1 MAKLKTRGGSDYSPD
16 MQKVFD
22 YLKKL
27 LADGKKL
34 DLSLDEI
41 KKKAKVPNAKNANI
55 SSLIIR
61 EKEKGNFKNL
71 TVKKFAKGAEVGK
84 SKYDTY
90 YKNSK
95 KFRDFYD
102 ENYETPWN
110 EADRTRTN
118 IKANSYNAFLRKQ
131 KLEKA
136 AKGFTLTG
144 EEMAKKLGLPLQTLR
159 SYESKPNENT
169 STRFIRDNIEKKR
182 TVGVNPTTGRRETVV
197 RYKDPGVNVLK
208 NWNALISSPKISS
221 AMVDNIKEYDKLFR
235 KKLKDTKKLPD
246 IGEVLQKTSM
256 STPTTIA
263 NTEAL
268 YSRLLR
274 GETFRT
280 DVNIAKDA
288 VLGKKI
294 INELGINS
302 TNNARRSAFY
312 NLALDNVNKLYP
324 QASGTLGDFKDAFRA
339 ELKKTLGLKK
349 GQTVPFS
356 VNEVISLSAGE
367 SRSIQPFSVFV
378 DAVETTVNENELRNY
393 QGQFSKKVKIIDRL
407 LSAKNPDT
415 VEAKR
420 IAGLLDA
427 NRTSLINQLTERGF
441 TTGQINQLNLPDIKV
456 GKTID
461 PKIYSPA
468 TLKRYKEAGLDIG
481 QFAKDRGFYVDVK
494 KAKPFWESNIRNTII
509 SAAQNNT
516 GNVCNIFAGK
526 VAFSKDGGRIGFSG
540 GCADEM
546 AQAMETDRVGTLNKI
561 NQTEGIL
568 PKFKNAATSFLRNPS
583 IRTFG
588 VGAAVGTAVGLVK
601 AFRNDD
607 PTTYLSNEDQQKNM
621 LVDMATQPVS
631 LDIERPAILD
641 YQLPAFGAALAG
653 TTALAA
659 PSTIKASKSRSAGI
673 EKSKRLG
680 GPRPGLAK
688 TGLRVLGRGLGAA
701 ASPALLAPF
710 AAGDIASQIA
720 EGDTPE
726 DIATDP
732 LNYLYPVFADKTP
745 KLTRGLPSAFRKVA
759 TLGLSK
765 PALRLLSRA
774 GIGGFAASAAIQGL
788 GLLDD

>member
-27 LADGKKL
+27 LAGGKKL
-34 DLSLDEI
+34 DLSIDEI

-61 EKEKGNFKNL
+61 EKAKGNFKNL
-71 TVKKFAKGAEVGK
+71 TVKKFASGAEAGK
-84 SKYDTY
+84 SKYDTD
-90 YKNSK
+90 YKNNK

-102 ENYETPWN
+102 ENYKTPWN
-110 EADRTRTN
+110 EIDQKTN
-118 IKANSYNAFLRKQ
+118 TKANSYTAFLRKQ

-159 SYESKPNENT
+159 TYESRPDQDT

-235 KKLKDTKKLPD
+235 KKLKNTKKLPD
-246 IGEVLQKTSM
+246 IGEVIQKTSM

-280 DVNIAKDA
+280 DIEIAKDA

-294 INELGINS
+294 INELAIDS
-302 TNNARRSAFY
+302 SNNARRSAFY

-324 QASGTLGDFKDAFRA
+324 QESGTLGNFKDAFRN
-339 ELKKTLGLKK
+339 ELKKVLGPGVKE
-349 GQTVPFS
+349 VPFS
-356 VNEVISLSAGE
+356 VNEVIGLSTGE
-367 SRSIQPFSVFV
+367 SRAIQPFSVFV
-378 DAVETTVNENELRNY
+378 DAVETNINKNELKNY
-393 QGQFSKKVKIIDRL
+393 QGAFSTKVRKIQDL
-407 LSAKNPDT
+407 LSGKNPNT
-415 VEAKR
+415 VEAEK
-420 IAGLLDA
+420 IALSLDSDRNTLV
-427 NRTSLINQLTERGF
+427 NRLTKKGF
-441 TTGQINQLNLPDIKV
+441 TEAQINQLNVPDIKI
-456 GKTID
+456 GETID
-461 PKIYSPA
+461 PKIYSPK
-468 TLKRYKEAGLDIG
+468 TLERFKKAGLDIG
-481 QFAKDRGFYVDVK
+481 QFAKDKGFYVDVK
-494 KAKPFWESNIRNTII
+494 KAKPFWESNIRNTIV

-526 VAFSKDGGRIGFSG
+526 IAFSKDGGRIGFSG

-546 AQAMETDRVGTLNKI
+546 AEAMETDRVGTLNRI

-568 PKFKNAATSFLRNPS
+568 PKFKNAALGFLRNPG
-583 IRTFG
+583 IRNFG
-588 VGAAVGTAVGLVK
+588 IAGVAGALGAGLVK
-601 AFRNDD
+601 QFNNND
-607 PTTYLSNEDQQKNM
+607 PTTYLSNEDQQKSM

-631 LDIERPAILD
+631 IDIDRPAILD
-641 YQLPAFGAALAG
+641 YQLPALGAEAAAGLAV
-653 TTALAA
+653 TA
-659 PSTIKASKSRSAGI
+659 PSTIKASKSRALGI
-673 EKSKRLG
+673 EKKRVA
-680 GPRPGLAK
+680 PGTIK
-688 TGLRVLGRGLGAA
+688 TGARVLGRGL
-701 ASPALLAPF
+701 ASLGTPLALLPMEAMNVT
-710 AAGDIASQIA
+710 SQIA
-720 EGDTPE
+720 EGDSPL

-732 LNYLYPVFADKTP
+732 LNYLGATFAEPATRIASRGVNP
-745 KLTRGLPSAFRKVA
+745 KIAAAMR
-759 TLGLSK
+759 LGMS
-765 PALRLLSRA
+765 PGALRLLSRA
-774 GIGGFAASAAIQGL
+774 GGIGL
-788 GLLDD
+788 GASLGIMGLQKLSDL

>member
-1 MAKLKTRGGSDYSPD
+1 

-27 LADGKKL
+27 LAGGKKL
-34 DLSLDEI
+34 DLSIDEI

-61 EKEKGNFKNL
+61 EKAKGNFKNL
-71 TVKKFAKGAEVGK
+71 TVKKFASGAEAGK
-84 SKYDTY
+84 SKYDTD
-90 YKNSK
+90 YKNNK

-102 ENYETPWN
+102 ENYKTPWN
-110 EADRTRTN
+110 EIDQKTN
-118 IKANSYNAFLRKQ
+118 TKANSYNAFLRKQ

-159 SYESKPNENT
+159 TYESRPDQDT

-235 KKLKDTKKLPD
+235 KKLKNTKKLPD
-246 IGEVLQKTSM
+246 IGEVIQKTSM

-280 DVNIAKDA
+280 DIEIAKDA

-294 INELGINS
+294 INELAIDS
-302 TNNARRSAFY
+302 SNNARRSAFY

-324 QASGTLGDFKDAFRA
+324 QESGTLGNFKDAFRN
-339 ELKKTLGLKK
+339 ELKKVLGPGVKE
-349 GQTVPFS
+349 VPFS
-356 VNEVISLSAGE
+356 VNEVIGLSTGE
-367 SRSIQPFSVFV
+367 SRAIQPFSVFV
-378 DAVETTVNENELRNY
+378 DAVETNINKNELKNY
-393 QGQFSKKVKIIDRL
+393 QGAFSTKVRKIQDL
-407 LSAKNPDT
+407 LSGKNPNT
-415 VEAKR
+415 VEAEK
-420 IAGLLDA
+420 IALSLDSDRNTLV
-427 NRTSLINQLTERGF
+427 NRLTKKGF
-441 TTGQINQLNLPDIKV
+441 TEAQINQLNVPDIKI
-456 GKTID
+456 GETID
-461 PKIYSPA
+461 PKIYSPK
-468 TLKRYKEAGLDIG
+468 TLERFKKAGLDIG
-481 QFAKDRGFYVDVK
+481 QFAKDKGFYVDVK
-494 KAKPFWESNIRNTII
+494 KAKPFWESNIRNTIV

-526 VAFSKDGGRIGFSG
+526 IAFSKDGGRIGFSG

-546 AQAMETDRVGTLNKI
+546 AEAMETDRVGTLNRI

-568 PKFKNAATSFLRNPS
+568 PKFKNAALGFLRNPG
-583 IRTFG
+583 IRNFG
-588 VGAAVGTAVGLVK
+588 IAGVAGALGAGLVK
-601 AFRNDD
+601 QFNNND
-607 PTTYLSNEDQQKNM
+607 PTTYLSNEDQQKSM

-631 LDIERPAILD
+631 IDIDRPAILD
-641 YQLPAFGAALAG
+641 YQLPALGAEAAAGLAV
-653 TTALAA
+653 TA
-659 PSTIKASKSRSAGI
+659 PSTIKASKSRALGI
-673 EKSKRLG
+673 EKKRVA
-680 GPRPGLAK
+680 PGTIK
-688 TGLRVLGRGLGAA
+688 TGARVLGRGL
-701 ASPALLAPF
+701 ASLGTPLALLPMEAMNVT
-710 AAGDIASQIA
+710 SQIA
-720 EGDTPE
+720 EGDSPL

-732 LNYLYPVFADKTP
+732 LNYLGATFAEPATRIASRGVNP
-745 KLTRGLPSAFRKVA
+745 KIAAAMR
-759 TLGLSK
+759 LGMS
-765 PALRLLSRA
+765 PGALRLLSRA
-774 GIGGFAASAAIQGL
+774 GGIGL
-788 GLLDD
+788 GASLGIMGLQKLSDL

>member
-27 LADGKKL
+27 LAGGKKL
-34 DLSLDEI
+34 NLSIDEI
-41 KKKAKVPNAKNANI
+41 KKKAKVPNAKNTNI

-61 EKEKGNFKNL
+61 EKAKGNFKNL
-71 TVKKFAKGAEVGK
+71 TVKKFVKGTEVGV
-84 SKYDTY
+84 SKYDAD
-90 YKNSK
+90 YKNNK
-95 KFRDFYD
+95 KFRDFYN
-102 ENYETPWN
+102 ENYKTPWN
-110 EADRTRTN
+110 EIENRTN
-118 IKANSYNAFLRKQ
+118 IKANSYNSFLKKQ

-144 EEMAKKLGLPLQTLR
+144 EELAKKLGLPLQTLR
-159 SYESKPNENT
+159 TYESRPDTDT

-235 KKLKDTKKLPD
+235 KKLKSNKGKLPD
-246 IGEVLQKTSM
+246 IGEVIQKTSM

-280 DVNIAKDA
+280 DIDIARDA

-294 INELGINS
+294 INELAINS

-324 QASGTLGDFKDAFRA
+324 QASGTLGDFKDAFRT

-367 SRSIQPFSVFV
+367 SRGIQPFSVFV
-378 DAVETTVNENELRNY
+378 DAVETSVNENELRNY
-393 QGQFSKKVKIIDRL
+393 QGQFSKKVKIIDKL
-407 LSAKNPDT
+407 LSGNKPNV
-415 VEAKR
+415 VEAEKV
-420 IAGLLDA
+420 AGLLDA

-441 TTGQINQLNLPDIKV
+441 TTAQINQLNLPDIKI
-456 GKTID
+456 GEKID

-468 TLKRYKEAGLDIG
+468 TLKRYKEAGLDLS
-481 QFAKDRGFYVDVK
+481 QFAKDKGFYVDVK
-494 KAKPFWESNIRNTII
+494 KAKPFWESNIRNTIVA
-509 SAAQNNT
+509 AAQNNT

-540 GCADEM
+540 GCGKEM
-546 AQAMETDRVGTLNKI
+546 AEAMETDRVGTLNKI
-561 NQTEGIL
+561 NQTEGII
-568 PKFKNAATSFLRNPS
+568 PKFKNAALGFLKNPG
-583 IRTFG
+583 IRRFG
-588 VGAAVGTAVGLVK
+588 IAGAVGAGVQAIVK
-601 AFRNDD
+601 EFRNDD
-607 PTTYLSNEDQQKNM
+607 PTSYLSNEDQQKNM
-621 LVDMATQPVS
+621 LVAMATDPIAP
-631 LDIERPAILD
+631 DFERPAILD
-641 YQLPAFGAALAG
+641 YQLPALGASVAG
-653 TTALAA
+653 STALVA
-659 PSTIKASKSRSAGI
+659 PSTIKASRSRGLGVERKGVARTAG
-673 EKSKRLG
+673 
-680 GPRPGLAK
+680 
-688 TGLRVLGRGLGAA
+688 RVLGRGLGVAA
-701 ASPALLAPF
+701 APGFLAPL
-710 AAGDIASQIA
+710 AAMDIASQVA
-720 EGDTPE
+720 EGDSVS
-726 DIATDP
+726 DLATDP
-732 LNYLYPVFADKTP
+732 LNYLYPTFADATP
-745 KLTRGLPSAFRKVA
+745 KLTRGLPSAVRGIA
-759 TLGLSK
+759 SLGMS
-765 PALRLLSRA
+765 PAALRVLSRA
-774 GIGGFAASAAIQGL
+774 GLLGL
-788 GLLDD
+788 GASLGLQGMKLLQDD

>member
-27 LADGKKL
+27 LAGGKKL
-34 DLSLDEI
+34 DLSIDEI

-61 EKEKGNFKNL
+61 EKKKGNFKNL
-71 TVKKFAKGAEVGK
+71 TVKKFARGAETGK
-84 SKYDTY
+84 SKYDTD
-90 YKNSK
+90 YKNNK

-102 ENYETPWN
+102 ENYKTPWN
-110 EADRTRTN
+110 EIDQKTN
-118 IKANSYNAFLRKQ
+118 IKANSYTAFLRKQ

-144 EEMAKKLGLPLQTLR
+144 QEMATKLGLPLQTLR
-159 SYESKPNENT
+159 TYESRPDQDT

-235 KKLKDTKKLPD
+235 KKLKSNKGKLPD
-246 IGEVLQKTSM
+246 IGEVIQKTSM

-280 DVNIAKDA
+280 DIEIAKDA

-294 INELGINS
+294 INELAVNS
-302 TNNARRSAFY
+302 SNNARRSAFY
-312 NLALDNVNKLYP
+312 NLALDNINKLYP
-324 QASGTLGDFKDAFRA
+324 QESGTLGNFKDAFRN
-339 ELKKTLGLKK
+339 ELKKVLGPGVKE
-349 GQTVPFS
+349 VPFS
-356 VNEVISLSAGE
+356 VNEVIGLSTGE
-367 SRSIQPFSVFV
+367 SRAIQPFSVFV
-378 DAVETTVNENELRNY
+378 DAVETNINKNELKNY
-393 QGQFSKKVKIIDRL
+393 QGAFSTKVRKIQDL
-407 LSAKNPDT
+407 LSGKNPNK
-415 VEAKR
+415 VEAEK
-420 IAGLLDA
+420 IALSLDSDR
-427 NRTSLINQLTERGF
+427 NTLINRLTKKGF
-441 TTGQINQLNLPDIKV
+441 TEAQINQLNVPDIKI
-456 GKTID
+456 GETID
-461 PKIYSPA
+461 PKIYSPK
-468 TLKRYKEAGLDIG
+468 TLERFKKAGLDIG

-526 VAFSKDGGRIGFSG
+526 IAFSKDGGRIGFSG

-546 AQAMETDRVGTLNKI
+546 AEAMETDRVGTLNKI

-568 PKFKNAATSFLRNPS
+568 PKFKNAALGFLRNPS
-583 IRTFG
+583 IRNFG
-588 VGAAVGTAVGLVK
+588 IAGVAGALGAGLVK

-607 PTTYLSNEDQQKNM
+607 PTTYLSNEDQQKSM
-621 LVDMATQPVS
+621 LVDMATDS
-631 LDIERPAILD
+631 ISTSFDRPAILD
-641 YQLPAFGAALAG
+641 YQLPALGAEAAAGLAV
-653 TTALAA
+653 TA
-659 PSTIKASKSRSAGI
+659 PSTIKASKSRALGI
-673 EKSKRLG
+673 EKKRVA
-680 GPRPGLAK
+680 PGTIK
-688 TGLRVLGRGLGAA
+688 TGARVLGRGL
-701 ASPALLAPF
+701 ASLGTPLALLPMEAMNVT
-710 AAGDIASQIA
+710 SQIA
-720 EGDTPE
+720 EGDSPL

-732 LNYLYPVFADKTP
+732 LNYLGATFAEPATKIASRGVNP
-745 KLTRGLPSAFRKVA
+745 KIA
-759 TLGLSK
+759 TAMRLGMS
-765 PALRLLSRA
+765 PTALRLLSRA
-774 GIGGFAASAAIQGL
+774 GGIGL
-788 GLLDD
+788 GASLGIMGLQKLSDL